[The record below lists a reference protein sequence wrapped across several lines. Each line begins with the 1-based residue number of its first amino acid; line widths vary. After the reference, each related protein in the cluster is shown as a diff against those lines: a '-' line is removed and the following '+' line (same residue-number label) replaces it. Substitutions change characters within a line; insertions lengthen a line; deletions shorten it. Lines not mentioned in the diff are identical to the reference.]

1 MPISYDVF
9 APYFD
14 AWQRSFG
21 CAYDELVLPRV
32 ERALA
37 RHAPAA
43 TRVLDLGIGTGDLAI
58 ALARRGLDVVGVD
71 CAPAMLAVARAKA
84 AAAGVRLTLVAEDLR
99 RLRLDVPADVAL
111 CIYTVMNQLTGDGDL
126 GRALAAVRSSLV
138 PDGLFVFELNRPA
151 SYARYWSGEH
161 AVDLGD
167 AVIVRTHR
175 RRAGSPVIDAEVSIR
190 RRTCGGFDEVTDH
203 IAQRPYEDAEIEGA
217 LQKADFAVVERELYD
232 PFDAG
237 EAPTKA
243 LWVCKRMRA

>member
-1 MPISYDVF
+1 MSISYDAF

-21 CAYDELVLPRV
+21 CAYDDLVLPRI
-32 ERALA
+32 ERILA
-37 RHAPAA
+37 RHAPAV

-71 CAPAMLAVARAKA
+71 RAPAMLAMARAKA
-84 AAAGVRLTLVAEDLR
+84 DAAGVRLTLVAQDLR
-99 RLRLDVPADVAL
+99 RLRIADPADVAL

-126 GRALAAVRSSLV
+126 ARALESVRACLG
-138 PDGLFVFELNRPA
+138 PHGLFVFELNRPA

-161 AVDLGD
+161 AVDVGD

-175 RRAGSPVIDAEVSIR
+175 ARPGSPVIEAEVSIR

-203 IAQRPYEDAEIEGA
+203 ITQRTYADAEIEEA
-217 LQKADFAVVERELYD
+217 LEAAGFGVIERETYD
-232 PFDAG
+232 PFDTGG
-237 EAPTKA
+237 EPTKS
-243 LWVCKRMRA
+243 LWTCRLG